1 MKSVIW
7 LLACLA
13 LVGCGSRPWDTRT
26 VDSSGDVS
34 SELATAVRRALEAK
48 RAEEG
53 RLVQYGVEKQRLVSR
68 LMPIDTTVDWT
79 DVPAIEDFVSGR
91 DAEAA
96 KNLCVVLELERHALD
111 RKRRLGEA
119 IALGRHWLEAGRLY
133 RISGAEATHAEEQ
146 GVELFVAIEQLKDLV
161 AASPP
166 EPPLRKIDGRSLKR
180 ELAGMAVQ
188 EREREEAVSR
198 AEDRER
204 LEAAL
209 RNQLSQE
216 RDRTEGLRVELAGL
230 RQQHQRLQDEHRQS
244 QLAASDAKRQIA
256 ALETELAQRDA
267 GTGESP
273 IQPVQ
278 GPRGLE
284 AAADGAVRVLGVFEW
299 VSVRATVVTSRSGI
313 ALAAGSRLVNSGR
326 VDHE

>member
-1 MKSVIW
+1 M
-7 LLACLA
+7 
-13 LVGCGSRPWDTRT
+13 
-26 VDSSGDVS
+26 DSSGDVS

-68 LMPIDTTVDWT
+68 LMPIDATVDWT
-79 DVPAIEDFVSGR
+79 DVHALAIEDFVTGR

-119 IALGRHWLEAGRLY
+119 IALGQHWLEAGRLY
-133 RISGAEATHAEEQ
+133 RISGAEATHREEQ
-146 GVELFVAIEQLKDLV
+146 GVELFVVIEQLKDLV

-166 EPPLRKIDGRSLKR
+166 EPPLREIDAGSLRR
-180 ELAGMAVQ
+180 ELARAVVQ
-188 EREREEAVSR
+188 QRERQVAVSR

-216 RDRTEGLRVELAGL
+216 RDRNEKLRAELAGL
-230 RQQHQRLQDEHRQS
+230 QEEHRQS
-244 QLAASDAKRQIA
+244 KLAASDSEREVA
-256 ALETELAQRDA
+256 ALETELAQERDA
-267 GTGESP
+267 RTRESQRP
-273 IQPVQ
+273 PVSASRGHVDQ
-278 GPRGLE
+278 TPRPMAPYGFW
-284 AAADGAVRVLGVFEW
+284 A
-299 VSVRATVVTSRSGI
+299 SSSGY
-313 ALAAGSRLVNSGR
+313 RYGR
-326 VDHE
+326 R